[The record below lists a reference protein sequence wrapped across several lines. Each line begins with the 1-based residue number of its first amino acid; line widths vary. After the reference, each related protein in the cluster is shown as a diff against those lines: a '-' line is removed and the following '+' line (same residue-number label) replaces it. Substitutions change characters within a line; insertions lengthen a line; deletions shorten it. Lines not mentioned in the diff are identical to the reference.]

1 MYFVVFNF
9 LKGEMICM
17 LTFNDVIPIID
28 YLNNIIGFTY
38 AEMPTLYILCFFF
51 VFWFLYQI
59 FGLIYRVFG
68 IKK

>member
-1 MYFVVFNF
+1 
-9 LKGEMICM
+9 M
-17 LTFNDVIPIID
+17 LIFNDVIPIID